1 VIARTASV
9 ARHTPPRPSPPTRG
23 GRKSRRITALPFD
36 RGGSG
41 GGDVAGTLGAFARDL
56 AGQSWFAAVG
66 EPLTEGEGADA
77 RAWLA
82 GLGLATLDGRTTG
95 IAPVAGWREAAA
107 IAADPAWDRRW
118 WDAEDAARAALR
130 GPAAT
135 AAGTDAALLALLTR
149 ATDAAGAVV
158 HGAAAIAASRA
169 GIADAALLRVA
180 AGSAAQA
187 CYQAALLL
195 AAGAGLASDHPFAAK
210 YRLFAAG
217 RWPLGIVAG
226 RYYLF

>member
-1 VIARTASV
+1 MLA
-9 ARHTPPRPSPPTRG
+9 
-23 GRKSRRITALPFD
+23 
-36 RGGSG
+36 
-41 GGDVAGTLGAFARDL
+41 AFARDL
-56 AGQSWFAAVG
+56 ARQSWFAAAG
-66 EPLTEGEGADA
+66 EPLTGGEGADA
-77 RAWLA
+77 QAWLA
-82 GLGLATLDGRTTG
+82 GLGLATLDGRETG
-95 IAPVAGWREAAA
+95 VAPVAGWREAAA

-118 WDAEDAARAALR
+118 WDAEDDARAALR
-130 GPAAT
+130 ARAIA
-135 AAGTDAALLALLTR
+135 AAGTESALLALLTR

-195 AAGAGLASDHPFAAK
+195 ATGAGLASDHPFAAK